1 MKVTPPVRL
10 PLSVAQRGVWSAQQ
24 LFADST
30 VYRVGQII
38 WLSAPVD
45 PDRFVAAIDAT
56 VAETEA
62 LRVRFEESGGVPMQ
76 WVDDTVSVPTEVR
89 AEPLDDAAIIER
101 VRVDYR
107 SGATGEALYAPS
119 SMLVRRAAG
128 GWAWAFTHHHLVLD
142 AYGVALFVRRV
153 AEHYTAS
160 HTQGT
165 APEPWFGRL
174 ADAVGDGGVPDT
186 DGEIHWRTLLD
197 VDVDPRGDAGDLADA
212 FSFQPHTATVPLAAD
227 VRDRLVAYA
236 RAARLSWPDTMVALW
251 GLFTARSRHS
261 DRIAVRMPFMLRGG
275 PALLR
280 TPSMASRIFPV
291 VVGITPAM
299 PLTDVLR
306 ATSAQIRGVEK
317 YQGIEDS
324 QLARLWPGGEA
335 DYFALPVANVKVLDY
350 EVDFAGTPGIEQTVN
365 PGPVGRLDLS
375 VYNDPVHGFRLDLRG
390 REPSYA
396 GQPLESWA
404 GRFAAFLDTALELGT
419 EVSLAEL
426 DRALAV
432 DAPVAP
438 ATGTASIEG
447 TELALPATTVDDL
460 VRAEAARSADRVAV
474 VGDTDGT
481 RWTFADLDARVN
493 ALAALLV
500 ERGVRAGDRVGV
512 LLPRCPDLVV
522 ALAAVLRAGA
532 GYLPVDPALP
542 AGRIAAIVTDGGP
555 RLTITDSDGADRVG
569 PDVLLLDDA
578 TVAAALHRGRATP
591 PELSRAPTADDPV
604 YVIFTS
610 GTTGRPKG
618 VVVPHRALVSRLA
631 WGRAR
636 YPLADGE
643 IVLMKTPVSFDV
655 SAPEVFAPL
664 TEGGTLV
671 VAADERHGDPE
682 YLHDAV
688 RRHGVNRINFVPSM
702 GEEFV
707 RAGSAALPSV
717 TTTMVAGE
725 AFPTTLSAALS
736 TITGGTVLNVYGP
749 TETGE
754 ITHHEVDPTAVPA
767 GAVVPIGIPMANT
780 RARVLDSWLREVGP
794 GVPGELYLGGT
805 QLAEGYAGRPGLT
818 AERFVADPGSAVGER
833 LYRTGDLVSHDRFG
847 VLHYLGRAD
856 DQIKIRGHRVEPG
869 EVVSALERH
878 PSVTRAIVVAHEHP
892 VAGTRLVGYVTT
904 VGTADGAAGDPDELR
919 EHLAALLP
927 GHMVP
932 AAIEVLEAFPVTPNG
947 KIDRR
952 ALPEPTGLTAA
963 TGRAPGTRTELALA
977 AAFREVLGLPVD
989 TELGV
994 DDDFF
999 ALGGH
1004 SLLATRVVARV
1015 GAAAGVRISLRDVF
1029 DRPTVAGL
1037 ADLLGEL
1044 PATAPAAPV
1053 PAPRP
1058 DRIPASAG
1066 QRALWLVEQLG
1077 GPGGRYVVPT
1087 VVRLTGALDEDA
1099 LESALRDVVT
1109 RHEPLRTLLQ
1119 EHDDQLLQVIVDPA
1133 ETADRVRV
1141 AVEDHVGASRA
1152 VVEDRV
1158 AAVVRARFDLG
1169 ADLPVRAVVLRTG
1182 AGADPEWRLVLAVHH
1197 HAVDEWSLPSLLA
1210 DLSAAYRARVAGAE
1224 PGWAPLPVQYADHT
1238 LAELAALGDPDDEG
1252 SVLAGHLRYW
1262 RDALDGAPDEST
1274 ISPDRAR
1281 PAAPTHRGQDVPFAL
1296 EPSLVTGLHET
1307 ARARGL
1313 TPFML
1318 AQAAVALAVSALGGG
1333 DDVVV
1338 GSPVGGRTAD
1348 GVADA
1353 VGYFANIVPVRH
1365 RIGAADTVA
1374 DVLARARET
1383 VLDGFAHQEAP
1394 FEKIVAAAGAARD
1407 TGRNP
1412 VYQVMLTHQ
1421 QLTGE
1426 PYPLALPG
1434 VGVHPD
1440 SADIGAVKTD
1450 LDVYLTDAP
1459 AGIEGFVS
1467 AATDLFDRATV
1478 ERFVA
1483 VFTRVLEVVATD
1495 PGRAVARLDVLPA
1508 ASSSEVTT
1516 WSLGPDVDAPA
1527 ATVDGLLREQV
1538 RSTPDA
1544 PAVLDATV
1552 GIRWTFAELDARID
1566 AFAATL
1572 TARGVVT
1579 GDRVGVL
1586 LPRSADLVVV
1596 LAGVLRAGA
1605 AYVPLDPAH
1614 PTAHVAR
1621 IVEVSRPRLVVSDP
1635 ATVRVH
1641 RAVIDAVPHLVV
1653 EGGTVDGRVPAVN
1666 GAVAPVLSP
1675 HDTAQVIFTSG
1686 TTGEPKGVQLS
1697 HGAMVNRL
1705 GWGAVLLG
1713 LDGDAVGLVKSGV
1726 GFVDAATELFGPLT
1740 AGAAVVVVADE
1751 DARDAIGLAA
1761 AVRAYGVT
1769 HLLTVPGLADT
1780 MAGVDDTAFGSLRHW
1795 VSSGEALSPGTRDTM
1810 HRVAPHAVLHNFY
1823 GSTEVTGDATAVRVD
1838 PGAEL
1843 RPGTGGAGVPIGRPQ
1858 PGVSTR
1864 VLDRWLRPVAAGVAG
1879 ELYVGGVQLAD
1890 GYLGRAVATAERFVA
1905 DPFGAPGARLY
1916 RTGDLARWN
1925 SGGALEY
1932 VGRADDQVTI
1942 RGHRVE
1948 PDRTR
1953 AVLREHPAVTGAVV
1967 LGREHPAGGTRLLA
1981 WVTTAGPD
1989 PDLAAELRGFVASR
2003 LPEYMVPAAFEVL
2016 EEFPLT
2022 PNGKIDRRALP
2033 VPEAGGATSTGRAP
2047 RTDAERLLASAFA
2060 DVLALPAGTEPGIDD
2075 DFFRL
2080 GGHSLLA
2087 TRLVARVGAASGARI
2102 TLRDVFDRPTVA
2114 GLAALVENSTAARPV
2129 ATLGEIARPAA
2140 IPASYGQQ
2148 SLWFADRMGG
2158 PEGRY
2163 VVPIVVRLTGTLDEP
2178 ALQAA
2183 LRDVVLRHEALR
2195 TVLREGDGRLLQ
2207 EVLDPAD
2214 VPARVAVAVE
2224 DLVGA
2229 APAAVEDR
2237 VAAVVRSRFDLA
2249 SELPVR
2255 AVLLRT
2261 GAGADPEWR
2270 FVVAVH
2276 HHAVDEWSLPSL
2288 LSDLSAAYRARV
2300 AGAEPGWAPLPVQ
2313 YADHALWQ
2321 RAHLGRPDDE
2331 GSVLAGHLRYWRDAL
2346 DGAPDESTIS
2356 SDRPRPVEPTHRGED
2371 VPFALEPSV
2380 VDGLR
2385 EVARAQGVTSFMV
2398 SQAAVALAVSALG
2411 GGDEV
2416 VVGSPVGGRTEEGVA
2431 EIVGYFANTLP
2442 LRHRIGAADTVADV
2456 LARARETVLDG
2467 FAHQAAP
2474 FDQIVTAIGAQRA
2487 ADRTPLYQVMLT
2499 HLQRSGTEQ
2508 EPLALP
2514 GVRARREPAELGA
2527 VKTDLDIYLIDGAD
2541 GVEGFVSA
2549 ATDLFDRATVERFV
2563 AVFTRVLEV
2572 VATDPGRAVA
2582 RLDVLP
2588 AASSSEVT
2596 TWSLGPDVD
2605 APATT
2610 VDGLLRE
2617 QVRST
2622 PDAPAVLDATV
2633 GIRWTFADLD
2643 ARIDAI
2649 AARVAARGV
2658 TVGARVAVLLPRS
2671 ADQVAVLAGLL
2682 RAGAAYVPV
2691 DPAHPAAHVAR
2702 ILTTATPALVVT
2714 DRATAA
2720 AHDLPAD
2727 RLLLVDEPAAEADRW
2742 SGPARPVTP
2751 RDTAQVIFTSGTT
2764 GEAKGVGLPHGAVAD
2779 RLRWGNALLEL
2790 DGTAVCLAKSG
2801 AGFVDAV
2808 TELFGPLTAGAAVVV
2823 VGDGTARDAG
2833 ALAELI
2839 REHHITHLLTVP
2851 GLADTLADSRTGS
2864 GPGFG
2869 SLRHWVSSGEPL
2881 TAAGRDAMRRA
2892 APHAVLH
2899 NFYGSTEVTGDATAA
2914 RVDTGDPDR
2923 RVAIGRP
2930 QPGSSARVLDRWLRP
2945 VPAGVAGELYVGGGQ
2960 LADGYLAL
2968 PGLTAERFVADPF
2981 GHPGSRLYRTGDL
2994 ARWTAGGE
3002 LEFLGR
3008 ADDQVTIRGHRVEPE
3023 QVRGVL
3029 REHPAVTG
3037 AVVLAAERPT
3047 GGPQLLAWV
3056 TAGGPGPGPGPGPGL
3071 AVELREFVAS
3081 RLPEYMV
3088 PAAVTTLAEFPLTPN
3103 GKIDR
3108 RALPAPDLTEG
3119 AGAGG
3124 RSPETATE
3132 RALAEHFREVLRLDG
3147 GAGPRA
3153 ALAVDA
3159 DFFRLGGDSLLA
3171 ARLLTRINTTF
3182 ASALRLRHV
3191 FGTPTIAGLAEAVTG
3206 VARHDGSPLSP
3217 ITEVVRPDPVPASYG
3232 QQALWL
3238 LDELGMGP
3246 AYQVGI
3252 VLRIPGGADPA
3263 ALHRGVA
3270 RFTERHEILRTAF
3283 VAGPDGEL
3291 TQLVRPPDDAPV
3303 LAVETVAADAV
3314 PARIGALLAQRCDL
3328 AADGGA
3334 GFTLLRTGGDD
3345 LLVVHGHHIVID
3357 EGSVRPLV
3365 RDLDVLYDAELSG
3378 TAAALPRLLV
3388 QSAEFAVWQ
3397 RSTLGDRDDPD
3408 SRFRGELT
3416 FWEKALA
3423 DLPAETPLP
3432 LDRPRSETTSR
3443 TVRTVRDPLPA
3454 ADSAAVERL
3463 LAERR
3468 ATPLQGLIT
3477 ALALGLWTE
3486 GAGNT
3491 VPVGTP
3497 VELRDQPELDDA
3509 VGYFV
3514 NTVVVRAEIDET
3526 VGFGTLLSGVRDR
3539 VVDAGEHK
3547 TAPFDSVVEALGPPR
3562 IPGVSPLFQVMAAFL
3577 DDTARDPVAG
3587 RLVPD
3592 PAAVAEATG
3601 DRPALFDLVY
3611 AIVRRPDGAL
3621 DLQLNATRELFTA
3634 DTGARLLAGVRR
3646 FLVLGARYPQLPL
3659 RHLVELVRAVTDP
3672 ADLGA
3677 APDGPGARIPL
3688 PGFTP
3693 DETTSWRAAA
3703 EYLRHVVPGAGM
3715 LALEVRDDGTGEL
3728 TGTPT
3733 GPDAAALLAGLAGEL
3748 VESYRSTVA
3757 VRLEWPDDTAR
3768 GTLTGVRPR
3777 LRRADRARVSRA
3789 DARRIRAEHGE
3800 DSRLLPLSSLQSG
3813 LLYHMVRARE
3823 TGDHNAYV
3831 SQILREIEGEVDPAH
3846 LESTTRRVLE
3856 RYPNLRAAFV
3866 TLRDTEVQVIPQR
3879 SEVPFRVVR
3888 LDPPGGPGRAE
3899 FLEAERQEPFDFATG
3914 PLIRFTLLEHGPGAW
3929 TFAMTFEHILMDGW
3943 SINALL
3949 GEIVDAYADP
3959 GLLDRVRPVSF
3970 ESYLDWLETRDAAA
3984 GDRAWAGYL
3993 AEVTEPTLLWPEGG
4007 DLGLTRVET
4016 GDLHR
4021 DLSPAE
4027 AATVYAAARRA
4038 GVTVGTL
4045 LQTAWAVTLGRV
4057 TGRGDVVFGNTV
4069 SGRPPELPGSDRM
4082 IGLLFNT
4089 LPMRVR
4095 ARPDETVTQLLAR
4108 VRSEQLEVLDH
4119 PDVELTRIQNA
4130 AGLGALF
4137 DTLFVV
4143 QNLPFDP
4150 FEPETTPV
4158 GGLRVTGGTVND
4170 ATHYPVTVAVNP
4182 WEHDGAATVHV
4193 RLSYRRDALDE
4204 AAAERLTER
4213 YLHVLRALAA
4223 GPDTA
4228 LGRIPGYLPG
4238 EDAPSPAG
4246 VTRAVPEVTV
4256 ADLLRA
4262 QVARS
4267 PQETALV
4274 AGDRSYTF
4282 DGFSAEVHRYARVL
4296 LARGVRPEHRVAL
4309 LLPRDER
4316 MVIAMFAVFAVGAAY
4331 VPIDAEHPDERIATM
4346 CDIARPT
4353 VTLVTGRDAARLPG
4367 TAAGQVLDLDEPVL
4381 RAEIADA
4388 GQGPVTDAERGGPI
4402 DPDHLAYI
4410 IFTSGSTGLP
4420 KGVAVGYRGLTNMY
4434 ANHVEEIF
4442 DRVVAHQGGRRMKIA
4457 HTTSFSFDASWEQ
4470 LFWLLNGHEVHVI
4483 DEELRREP
4491 QQLLAHY
4498 DDARIDGFD
4507 VTPSYG
4513 QVLVDQGLLDRDRP
4527 AGRSVAADAPGV
4539 VFVSLGGEAV
4549 PDTLWRQL
4557 REAPGVE
4564 SYNLYGPTEY
4574 TINALGADLAD
4585 TATSSVG
4592 RPIFNSRVYI
4602 LDDNLQPAL
4611 PGVPGELYLAGAGTA
4626 RGYWGQPGRTAERF
4640 VACPWEPGTR
4650 MYRTGDLARW
4660 TPGGTI
4666 DYLGRADDQVKIRGY
4681 RIEPSEVADTL
4692 AGDPQVA
4699 RAAVIARAD
4708 ARGALQLYGY
4718 LVPAAD
4724 GPGTVDLD
4732 AVRARAR
4739 TLLPD
4744 YMVPAGLAA
4753 LDDLPL
4759 TVNGKI
4765 ETKALPVIES
4775 AAAEYVAPAS
4785 GTEVVVAGAV
4795 AELLGTR
4802 EVSVS
4807 ANFFDVGGN
4816 SLLAMRLVARLNERL
4831 GSELLVSDVFAA
4843 QVLGTLAA
4851 VADDRSAPST
4861 SEDVAGDVAG
4871 AVLVPLRAAAAGRH
4885 LFCAHARYGHASL
4898 YSALGRYLPDG
4909 VGLVGLQD
4917 PAHAG
4922 LGAEFGSMA
4931 ELATVYADAVQRVQ
4945 PHGPYDLLGWSFGG
4959 HIVVAVGRELVGRGE
4974 RIGSVTIVDTTP
4986 TGPDHAPE
4994 PGDVLPRPGVPVA
5007 EDEQRQREFLD
5018 VNSAE
5023 LRALLGPEVSAEL
5036 SAEALTAF
5044 AVAGLR
5050 CERHMA
5056 ERTVGEL
5063 DAPAL
5068 LVAAGAPVEADRA
5081 AGTGIAAWGAHLP
5094 GARTE
5099 YVDGEDHH
5107 SIIDPDRGLPRWAD
5121 HLTGLLEGGTA
5132 GTTHEERKR

>member
-1 MKVTPPVRL
+1 MTPPVRL

-236 RAARLSWPDTMVALW
+236 RTARLSWPDTMVALW

-419 EVSLAEL
+419 DVSLAEL

-963 TGRAPGTRTELALA
+963 TGRAPSTRTELALA

-1450 LDVYLTDAP
+1450 LD
-1459 AGIEGFVS
+1459 
-1467 AATDLFDRATV
+1467 
-1478 ERFVA
+1478 
-1483 VFTRVLEVVATD
+1483 
-1495 PGRAVARLDVLPA
+1495 
-1508 ASSSEVTT
+1508 
-1516 WSLGPDVDAPA
+1516 
-1527 ATVDGLLREQV
+1527 
-1538 RSTPDA
+1538 
-1544 PAVLDATV
+1544 
-1552 GIRWTFAELDARID
+1552 
-1566 AFAATL
+1566 
-1572 TARGVVT
+1572 
-1579 GDRVGVL
+1579 
-1586 LPRSADLVVV
+1586 
-1596 LAGVLRAGA
+1596 
-1605 AYVPLDPAH
+1605 
-1614 PTAHVAR
+1614 
-1621 IVEVSRPRLVVSDP
+1621 
-1635 ATVRVH
+1635 
-1641 RAVIDAVPHLVV
+1641 
-1653 EGGTVDGRVPAVN
+1653 
-1666 GAVAPVLSP
+1666 
-1675 HDTAQVIFTSG
+1675 
-1686 TTGEPKGVQLS
+1686 
-1697 HGAMVNRL
+1697 
-1705 GWGAVLLG
+1705 
-1713 LDGDAVGLVKSGV
+1713 
-1726 GFVDAATELFGPLT
+1726 
-1740 AGAAVVVVADE
+1740 
-1751 DARDAIGLAA
+1751 
-1761 AVRAYGVT
+1761 
-1769 HLLTVPGLADT
+1769 
-1780 MAGVDDTAFGSLRHW
+1780 
-1795 VSSGEALSPGTRDTM
+1795 
-1810 HRVAPHAVLHNFY
+1810 
-1823 GSTEVTGDATAVRVD
+1823 
-1838 PGAEL
+1838 
-1843 RPGTGGAGVPIGRPQ
+1843 
-1858 PGVSTR
+1858 
-1864 VLDRWLRPVAAGVAG
+1864 
-1879 ELYVGGVQLAD
+1879 
-1890 GYLGRAVATAERFVA
+1890 
-1905 DPFGAPGARLY
+1905 
-1916 RTGDLARWN
+1916 
-1925 SGGALEY
+1925 
-1932 VGRADDQVTI
+1932 
-1942 RGHRVE
+1942 
-1948 PDRTR
+1948 
-1953 AVLREHPAVTGAVV
+1953 
-1967 LGREHPAGGTRLLA
+1967 
-1981 WVTTAGPD
+1981 
-1989 PDLAAELRGFVASR
+1989 
-2003 LPEYMVPAAFEVL
+2003 
-2016 EEFPLT
+2016 
-2022 PNGKIDRRALP
+2022 
-2033 VPEAGGATSTGRAP
+2033 
-2047 RTDAERLLASAFA
+2047 
-2060 DVLALPAGTEPGIDD
+2060 
-2075 DFFRL
+2075 
-2080 GGHSLLA
+2080 
-2087 TRLVARVGAASGARI
+2087 
-2102 TLRDVFDRPTVA
+2102 
-2114 GLAALVENSTAARPV
+2114 
-2129 ATLGEIARPAA
+2129 
-2140 IPASYGQQ
+2140 
-2148 SLWFADRMGG
+2148 
-2158 PEGRY
+2158 
-2163 VVPIVVRLTGTLDEP
+2163 
-2178 ALQAA
+2178 
-2183 LRDVVLRHEALR
+2183 
-2195 TVLREGDGRLLQ
+2195 
-2207 EVLDPAD
+2207 
-2214 VPARVAVAVE
+2214 
-2224 DLVGA
+2224 
-2229 APAAVEDR
+2229 
-2237 VAAVVRSRFDLA
+2237 
-2249 SELPVR
+2249 
-2255 AVLLRT
+2255 
-2261 GAGADPEWR
+2261 
-2270 FVVAVH
+2270 
-2276 HHAVDEWSLPSL
+2276 
-2288 LSDLSAAYRARV
+2288 
-2300 AGAEPGWAPLPVQ
+2300 
-2313 YADHALWQ
+2313 
-2321 RAHLGRPDDE
+2321 
-2331 GSVLAGHLRYWRDAL
+2331 
-2346 DGAPDESTIS
+2346 
-2356 SDRPRPVEPTHRGED
+2356 
-2371 VPFALEPSV
+2371 
-2380 VDGLR
+2380 
-2385 EVARAQGVTSFMV
+2385 
-2398 SQAAVALAVSALG
+2398 
-2411 GGDEV
+2411 
-2416 VVGSPVGGRTEEGVA
+2416 
-2431 EIVGYFANTLP
+2431 
-2442 LRHRIGAADTVADV
+2442 
-2456 LARARETVLDG
+2456 
-2467 FAHQAAP
+2467 
-2474 FDQIVTAIGAQRA
+2474 
-2487 ADRTPLYQVMLT
+2487 
-2499 HLQRSGTEQ
+2499 
-2508 EPLALP
+2508 
-2514 GVRARREPAELGA
+2514 
-2527 VKTDLDIYLIDGAD
+2527 IYLIDGAD

-2588 AASSSEVT
+2588 AASSSEVE

-2605 APATT
+2605 APAAT

-2658 TVGARVAVLLPRS
+2658 TVGDRVAVLLPRS

-2914 RVDTGDPDR
+2914 RIDTGDPDR

-3056 TAGGPGPGPGPGPGL
+3056 TAGGPGPGPGPGL

-3263 ALHRGVA
+3263 ALHRAVA

-3970 ESYLDWLETRDAAA
+3970 ESYLDWLETRGAAA

-4592 RPIFNSRVYI
+4592 RPIFNSRAYI

-4626 RGYWGQPGRTAERF
+4626 RGYWAQPGRTAERF

-4861 SEDVAGDVAG
+4861 SEDVAGAVAG